1 MPFDIESLGAR
12 FRRIA
17 PAADQCTLRVVD
29 EQQER
34 IAVRQG
40 VAEPPR
46 RQLDCGA
53 MITVVDGD
61 GIGYAAT
68 ADLSEAGLR
77 EAAARARVGASEPRS
92 QRVCRRPPPDPAASR
107 GALPTAPGP
116 AGD

>member
-34 IAVRQG
+34 ITVRQG

-61 GIGYAAT
+61 GIGYAAR
-68 ADLSEAGLR
+68 SGR
-77 EAAARARVGASEPRS
+77 VAAAATAYSPDGVRGCRVPRAVM
-92 QRVCRRPPPDPAASR
+92 RRPTCAHS
-107 GALPTAPGP
+107 T
-116 AGD
+116 